1 MSSKRKKTKTM
12 ITNSDIIEIQRIL
25 DDRYVRQNI
34 CNDRQETVNK
44 KLSNDDKRIEKQETF
59 SAGLRKALWIV
70 AAALASEVV
79 INIFN
84 LIKG

>member
-1 MSSKRKKTKTM
+1 M
-12 ITNSDIIEIQRIL
+12 ITRDDIIEIQTIL

-34 CNDRQETVNK
+34 CTERQDAVNK
-44 KLSNDDKRIEKQETF
+44 KLSNDDKRIERQEIF
-59 SAGLRKALWIV
+59 SAGLKRALWIV
-70 AAALASEVV
+70 AGALASEVV